1 MALVVKD
8 RVRETSTTTGTGD
21 LTLSGA
27 VQGYQGFSEI
37 GNGNTTY
44 YCIAGATAWEV
55 GLGTVVVAG
64 PVTTLQRTSVLASS
78 NGGAAVSFSS
88 EIKQVFVTQP
98 ANQFAPIS
106 TLIQPSNNPGASGQ
120 QLLSQGAGLPAQW
133 ANRTGWVFE
142 ATSNASNS
150 SQLVAANLDFATRD
164 YAIDLRGLTASSGTA
179 ALYAQVSNT
188 NGVNF
193 IGSSVYNWSYFSYPI
208 GQNYFNSANLF
219 ALTANA
225 VTAGAQSYIS
235 GTLIFSRYS
244 STSFGMYGMYELRD
258 SGGVTASGIVSGSYS
273 GSAPTINALRV
284 FFSSGNILSGGV
296 NVYSIRRT
304 A

>member
-88 EIKQVFVTQP
+88 EIKQVFVTYP
-98 ANQFAPIS
+98 AAAFSAGPS
-106 TLIQPSNNPGASGQ
+106 SAVDIQEFTTPG
-120 QLLSQGAGLPAQW
+120 
-133 ANRTGWVFE
+133 TTTWVK
-142 ATSNASNS
+142 
-150 SQLVAANLDFATRD
+150 
-164 YAIDLRGLTASSGTA
+164 
-179 ALYAQVSNT
+179 
-188 NGVNF
+188 
-193 IGSSVYNWSYFSYPI
+193 P
-208 GQNYFNSANLF
+208 
-219 ALTANA
+219 
-225 VTAGAQSYIS
+225 AGAK
-235 GTLIFSRYS
+235 
-244 STSFGMYGMYELRD
+244 
-258 SGGVTASGIVSGSYS
+258 
-273 GSAPTINALRV
+273 
-284 FFSSGNILSGGV
+284 
-296 NVYSIRRT
+296 NVEVLM
-304 A
+304 